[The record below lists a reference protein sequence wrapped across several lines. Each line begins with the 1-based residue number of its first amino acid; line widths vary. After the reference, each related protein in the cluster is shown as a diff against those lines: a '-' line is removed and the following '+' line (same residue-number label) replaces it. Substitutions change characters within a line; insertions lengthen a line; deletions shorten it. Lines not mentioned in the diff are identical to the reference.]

1 MGMIIDSLNNLE
13 KYVALNPLFQD
24 VVDYIKS
31 NDLNAKQEGKEL
43 IKGDDLFVNFNTAHG
58 KTVEDAR
65 LETHDRMIDIQIPLS
80 CEETYGYTPRTDLPE
95 QTYDAQKDITFYDGP
110 AQQYVKATPGMFA
123 VFFPQ
128 DGHAPCIST
137 EETIKKVIFKVKAL

>member
-1 MGMIIDSLNNLE
+1 MIIDSLDNLE
-13 KYVALNPLFQD
+13 KYVALNPLFRD

-43 IKGDDLFVNFNTAHG
+43 IKGTDLFVNFSIAQG
-58 KTVEDAR
+58 KTAEDAR

-80 CEETYGYTPRTDLPE
+80 CEEVYGYTPRVDLPE
-95 QTYDAQKDITFYDGP
+95 QSYDAEKDITFYDGP
-110 AQQYVKATPGMFA
+110 AQQYVKATPGLFA

-137 EETIKKVIFKVKAL
+137 EKTIKKVIFKVKAV